1 MQNIEEIVKNMR
13 EPKLK
18 DIRAV
23 SHIENLEDKEI
34 KLVSNLTGLSEEE
47 LGELTF
53 SDYAK
58 LSNKLASFLSPAGK
72 SA

>member
-1 MQNIEEIVKNMR
+1 MRNIEEIVKNMR

-23 SHIENLEDKEI
+23 SHITNLEEKEI
-34 KLVSNLTGLSEEE
+34 KLISNLTGVSEDE
-47 LGELTF
+47 LDELKF

-58 LSNKLASFLSPAGK
+58 LSQKLASFLSPAGTN
-72 SA
+72 A